1 MIEISGKF
9 NNAKCFTNNLE
20 TTAYE
25 QIQAVCDQENFAG
38 SKIRIMP
45 DVHAGKGCTIGT
57 TMTIIDKVVPGMVG
71 VDIGCGM
78 ETVRIAERDVDFDK
92 LDNIIRKYIPCGR
105 EVRKRLHKLNN
116 EIDLTQLRCAHD
128 IKIDRAR
135 HSIGTLG
142 GGNHFIEVDKDE
154 DGNVYL
160 VVHSGSRHLGTEVAE
175 FYQNEGRKAIWG
187 GAKYQIQELISKLK
201 EEGRFREIQ
210 TEVEKLKAE
219 HQINIPRD
227 LAYVEGK
234 LFEDYIYDMK
244 IVQKFATLNR
254 KAMMDVIM
262 VGMRFTK
269 VEEFTTIHN
278 YIDTEAMILRK
289 GSVSAKKGEKL
300 LIPINMRDG
309 SLICIGKGNE
319 DWNFSA
325 PHGAGR
331 MMSRSEAFER
341 LTMEE
346 YQNEMQGIY
355 STCVNTATLDES
367 PMAYKSMDEILEQ
380 IQPTAEIVTRIK
392 PIYNFKAS
400 E

>member
-1 MIEISGKF
+1 MIEINGKF
-9 NNAKCFTNNLE
+9 NSARCFTNNLE
-20 TTAYE
+20 SSAYE
-25 QIQAVCDQENFAG
+25 QIQAVCDQEAFAG
-38 SKIRIMP
+38 SQIRIMP

-78 ETVRIAERDVDFDK
+78 ETVCIAEKEVDFDR
-92 LDNIIRKYIPCGR
+92 LDKVIRKYIPCGR
-105 EVRKRLHKLNN
+105 DVRKIPHKLND
-116 EIDLTQLRCAHD
+116 EIDLTQLRCARE
-128 IKIDRAR
+128 INIDRAR

-154 DGNVYL
+154 DGNVYI

-175 FYQNEGRKAIWG
+175 FYQNEGRKAMWG
-187 GAKYQIQELISKLK
+187 GAKHQIQELIARLK
-201 EEGRFREIQ
+201 EEGRFTEIQ
-210 TEVEKLKAE
+210 TEVEKLKSE
-219 HQINIPRD
+219 HPINIPKD

-234 LFEDYIYDMK
+234 LFEDYIHDMR

-269 VEEFTTIHN
+269 VEEFTTVHN
-278 YIDTEAMILRK
+278 YIDTDAMILRK

-309 SLICIGKGNE
+309 SLICIGKGNA

-331 MMSRSEAFER
+331 LMSRSEAFER
-341 LTMEE
+341 LTMDE
-346 YQNEMQGIY
+346 YQKEMQGIY
-355 STCVNTATLDES
+355 STCVNTASLDES
-367 PMAYKSMDEILEQ
+367 PMAYKSMDEIVEQ
-380 IQPTAEIVTRIK
+380 IQPTAEIVARIK